1 MKHLNKLLVAVLMAA
16 GLTSHAQDSN
26 NPWAITIGAN
36 AVDSRSSASRDGLNW
51 FDQHFSQPFAVKD
64 NWNILPS
71 VSYIKVDRHISGGF
85 SFGLSGSVNKID
97 KFVNFNPTAAN
108 ADSRGMSVTNPGD
121 LMFYGIDGTVKYSF
135 MDLIGTKWFDP
146 SLQAG
151 GGYTF
156 LGKDSFGHV
165 NLGVGLTFWF
175 TENVGLALSS
185 GYRMALPNDER
196 NDGLN
201 PEKPSL
207 VQHTAGI
214 VFKFGGKDTDGDG
227 IYDKDDACPEVAG
240 LKQFNGCP
248 DTDGDGIVDGS
259 DACPDVAGLA
269 AFNGCPDTDGDG
281 IADKDDACPDVAGP
295 ASTKGCPDADGD
307 GLADKDDKCP
317 TVAGPKSNQGCPEV
331 LDADKDGVPDLE
343 DACPIVAG
351 PASNKGCPEVTEK
364 VVEELRVQARSIFFV
379 TGKSSLNYARP
390 ETAQSLDALKEIVK
404 NYPTAK
410 FEISGHT
417 DNVGKKALNQKLSEA
432 RAKAVLDAMVE
443 RGVNPAN
450 LTYKGYGDTKPVA
463 SNKTAKGRA
472 ENRRT
477 EIIYVGG
484 VDGMKVNLKTP

>member
-16 GLTSHAQDSN
+16 GLSSQAQDSN

-36 AVDSRSSASRDGLNW
+36 AVDSRSSAGPGHVNW
-51 FDQHFSQPFAVKD
+51 FQQHFSQPFAVKD

-71 VSYIKVDRHISGGF
+71 VSYLNVSRYIGSGF
-85 SFGLSGSVNKID
+85 TFGLSGSVNKID
-97 KFVNFNPTAAN
+97 KYVNFNPTAAN
-108 ADSRGMSVTNPGD
+108 ADSRGMVVTNPGD

-196 NDGLN
+196 NDAAGL

-259 DACPDVAGLA
+259 DSCPDVAGLA

-295 ASTKGCPDADGD
+295 ASTKGCPDTDGD

-317 TVAGPKSNQGCPEV
+317 KEAGPRDNQGCPVPVV
-331 LDADKDGVPDLE
+331 LDADKDGVPDAE
-343 DACPIVAG
+343 DACPLVPG
-351 PASNKGCPEVTEK
+351 PKENNGCPYVTKETLEK
-364 VVEELRVQARSIFFV
+364 VKLEARAVFFV
-379 TGKSSLNYARP
+379 TGK
-390 ETAQSLDALKEIVK
+390 
-404 NYPTAK
+404 
-410 FEISGHT
+410 
-417 DNVGKKALNQKLSEA
+417 
-432 RAKAVLDAMVE
+432 AVLQTAD
-443 RGVNPAN
+443 
-450 LTYKGYGDTKPVA
+450 KGETSK
-463 SNKTAKGRA
+463 R
-472 ENRRT
+472 
-477 EIIYVGG
+477 
-484 VDGMKVNLKTP
+484 